1 MKLPPFSYHRPTSL
15 SDAVALLGSYDG
27 DAKIIAGGQSLL
39 PMMAYRLLQPQA
51 LVDICAIAG
60 MDGIDSGPAGLRLGG
75 RVRWVDI
82 LTSREIADANP
93 LLVVAVEQIAHY
105 QVRNRGTVGGSLA
118 HADPASEF
126 PAVCLAC
133 DADIVA
139 VGAQGH
145 RTIPASA
152 FFHGALTTD
161 LAEDEVIEAVQFP
174 PWPVKQAG
182 NRQWGFR
189 EFSRR
194 PGDFAMAG
202 IALTCNIDPAARPRD
217 PRIVTFGVTGMP
229 ERLPEVEAF
238 LEGRALDAATSSRA
252 GEMARDGLD
261 ATTDQHAPAEYRR
274 ALAGVLLERALNDI
288 VQRMDAS

>member
-15 SDAVALLGSYDG
+15 SQAVALLGSYDG
-27 DAKIIAGGQSLL
+27 DAKVIAGGQSLL
-39 PMMAYRLLQPQA
+39 PMMAYRLLQPRA
-51 LVDICAIAG
+51 LIDICAIAG
-60 MDGIDSGPAGLRLGG
+60 MDGIDSDPAGLRLGS

-82 LTSREIADANP
+82 LTSGEIATANP
-93 LLVVAVEQIAHY
+93 LLVAAVAQIAHY

-133 DADIVA
+133 GADILA
-139 VGAQGH
+139 VGAQGR
-145 RTIPASA
+145 RTIPASS

-161 LAEDEVIEAVQFP
+161 LAEDEVIEAVRFP
-174 PWPVKQAG
+174 PWPE
-182 NRQWGFR
+182 NRHWGFR

-202 IALTCNIDPAARPRD
+202 IALTCDLDEAARASD
-217 PRIVTFGVTGMP
+217 AKIVTFGVTGMP
-229 ERLPEVEAF
+229 ERLPDVEAF
-238 LEGRALDAATSSRA
+238 LAGRTLDAATRSRA

-274 ALAGVLLERALNDI
+274 ALAGVLLERALTDL